1 MSEVQMCDTS
11 LDKPLSFRRSRIKE
25 IEDFFI
31 AEINDR
37 EEIVKTLYSYITRV
51 DYADKIFLV
60 LSCASS
66 CVLLCSFTPA
76 SGTTVGIVSAS
87 IATGLEPRTT

>member
-37 EEIVKTLYSYITRV
+37 EKIVKTLHRYITTV
-51 DYADKIFLV
+51 DYADKILLV

-66 CVLLCSFTPA
+66 CVLLWSFTPV
-76 SGTTVGIVSAS
+76 SGTTVDIVSAS
-87 IATGLEPRTT
+87 IIPVFSYH

>member
-31 AEINDR
+31 AEINGR
-37 EEIVKTLYSYITRV
+37 VKMSKTPNKYITIL
-51 DYADKIFLV
+51 DNTDSTLLV
-60 LSCASS
+60 LFGASS
-66 CVLLCSFTPA
+66 GVCLFSLGRVFLCTY
-76 SGTTVGIVSAS
+76 
-87 IATGLEPRTT
+87 